1 MCELRAKL
9 GGVFT
14 VSLLFGHRV
23 TFLIG
28 QEVLAHFFRAPASEI
43 SRGDLF
49 EFTVPMFGQEV
60 GYGVDAGTRDEQL
73 RIFLD
78 ALKPS
83 KLKSHVEPMLREV
96 EGYFSK
102 WGQEGI
108 IDLKHEFE
116 EVLMLISSRCLLG
129 KEIREM
135 FDEFCTSFREIENG
149 VNFISVFFPYIPI
162 PAHRRRDRALI
173 KLTEILSETV
183 RSCRRSGEIEEDM
196 IQRLIDSKYKD
207 GRPMT
212 EAEVTGMIMTLLFA
226 GKLKCSHQYM
236 DWSLLAPQC
245 KVLNSCSGGAEEDH

>member
-1 MCELRAKL
+1 
-9 GGVFT
+9 
-14 VSLLFGHRV
+14 
-23 TFLIG
+23 
-28 QEVLAHFFRAPASEI
+28 
-43 SRGDLF
+43 
-49 EFTVPMFGQEV
+49 
-60 GYGVDAGTRDEQL
+60 
-73 RIFLD
+73 
-78 ALKPS
+78 
-83 KLKSHVEPMLREV
+83 
-96 EGYFSK
+96 
-102 WGQEGI
+102 
-108 IDLKHEFE
+108 
-116 EVLMLISSRCLLG
+116 MLISSRCLLG